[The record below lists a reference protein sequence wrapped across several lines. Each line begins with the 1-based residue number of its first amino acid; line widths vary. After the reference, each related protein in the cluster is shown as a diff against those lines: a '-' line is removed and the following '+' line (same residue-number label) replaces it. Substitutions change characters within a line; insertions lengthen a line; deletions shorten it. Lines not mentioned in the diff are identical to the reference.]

1 LPKRS
6 SSGPKSASS
15 TGRSA
20 EPSQWKWQARLILGA
35 LALLAYSNSFRAGLA
50 LDGRIVVQN
59 DPRIRA
65 ATIQNLGLI
74 ATKDYWWP
82 DSRDRLYR
90 PVTTASFLLNY
101 AILENGENAS
111 GYHWLNLVLHIA
123 NAWLVYSLCLLL
135 LRRVEPALLAAAL
148 WTVHPLNT
156 ECVAYLAGRAD
167 LLAGMALL
175 TGLLVYARIAESRVR
190 PSLGAAA
197 LFAIAVAGMFSK
209 ENAAALLGLLVLW
222 DLSFG
227 KPDRQSIRRRIPAYG
242 AVSAAT
248 LLLLAAR
255 FLVFSGLP
263 WPVLSWVDNPIA
275 GSHFW
280 TGRFTA
286 IKVVGLDLGL
296 LLWPGPLSSN
306 RSYNQIRLAGWG
318 DAGAWL
324 ALAVVVLLLFTAI
337 ARYRRDRLMFWAAGF
352 FGVTLLPV
360 SNLVVPIGSIMGER
374 FLYLPAIA
382 FAVALV
388 ALLFRVLSPKAARGA
403 LAAAILLCAC
413 RTFARNE
420 DWHDNLTLAAHD
432 VETAPDSYKLHDLFG
447 QSLFEQDPKANL
459 DRAIGEAER
468 ACALLRPLPVA
479 DRSQGALN
487 YLGMYTGVKGDSL
500 GGPSTPEGRAWH
512 EKSLAALMEARGVEQ
527 AAEAVYDRE
536 QLAHGKPLQQRWGFQ
551 DLYLNLGAAYS
562 RLGRHAEAL
571 DAYRY
576 GRNMN
581 PSTAD
586 FYDGLA
592 AAYVAMGN
600 SPAAA
605 VALHEK
611 ISVDGVQPA
620 AISKLGELYAAISGG
635 SCAILLEH
643 GVAKL
648 NLACPRVQADMCSAW
663 AQLDDA
669 FVAARQAAQAH
680 VFQQRLAQ
688 NGCPASAATPQPH
701 D

>member
-6 SSGPKSASS
+6 SSGLEPAA
-15 TGRSA
+15 SA
-20 EPSQWKWQARLILGA
+20 ERDVAPNQKKWQARLVLGA
-35 LALLAYSNSFRAGLA
+35 LALLAYSNSFRTGLS
-50 LDGRIVVQN
+50 LDGRAIVQN
-59 DPRIRA
+59 DPRIRE

-82 DSRDRLYR
+82 TSRDRLYR
-90 PVTTASFLLNY
+90 PMTTASFLLNY
-101 AILENGENAS
+101 AILGNGENPS
-111 GYHWLNLVLHIA
+111 GYHWLNFVLHLG

-135 LRRVEPALLAAAL
+135 LQRAEPALLAASL
-148 WTVHPLNT
+148 WTVHPLHT
-156 ECVAYLAGRAD
+156 ECVTNLVGRAD
-167 LLAGMALL
+167 LLAGMAILA
-175 TGLLVYARIAESRVR
+175 GLLAYARITESPAR
-190 PSLGAAA
+190 PSLRAAGA
-197 LFAIAVAGMFSK
+197 LFAVAVAGMFSK
-209 ENAAALLGLLVLW
+209 ENSAVLLGLLVLW

-227 KPDRQSIRRRIPAYG
+227 KSGRQSFRRRIPAYG
-242 AVSAAT
+242 AVSAAA
-248 LLLLAAR
+248 LLLLAVR
-255 FLVFSGLP
+255 YRIFSGLP
-263 WPVLSWVDNPIA
+263 SPVLSWVDNPIA

-296 LLWPGPLSSN
+296 LFWPVPLSSN
-306 RSYNQIRLAGWG
+306 RSYDQIRLAGWT

-324 ALAVVVLLLFTAI
+324 ALAVIALLLCTAI
-337 ARYRRDRLMFWAAGF
+337 IRYRRDRLMFWAAGF
-352 FGVTLLPV
+352 FGLTLLPV
-360 SNLVVPIGSIMGER
+360 SNLVVSIGSIMGER

-388 ALLFRVLSPKAARGA
+388 ALLFRVLSPKAARGI

-420 DWHDNLTLAAHD
+420 DWRNNLTLAAHD

-447 QSLFEQDPKANL
+447 RSLFEQDPKANL
-459 DRAIGEAER
+459 DQAVREAET
-468 ACALLRPLPVA
+468 ACAMLRPLPPA
-479 DRSQGALN
+479 DRSPDALN
-487 YLGMYTGVKGDSL
+487 YLGMYAGVKGDSL
-500 GGPSTPEGRAWH
+500 GGPSTPQGRAWY
-512 EKSLAALMEARGVEQ
+512 EKSLAALVEGEEVSR
-527 AAEAVYDRE
+527 AGEAVYDRE

-571 DAYRY
+571 EAYRY

-581 PSTAD
+581 PSIAD

-592 AAYVAMGN
+592 ATHVAMGN
-600 SPAAA
+600 SEAAA

-611 ISVDGVQPA
+611 ISVDGPQPA
-620 AISKLGELYAAISGG
+620 TISKLGQLYAAIPDG

-643 GVAKL
+643 GVARL
-648 NLACPRVQADMCSAW
+648 NLACPRVQADMCSGW
-663 AQLDDA
+663 AELSEA
-669 FVAARQAAQAH
+669 FAEGRQAAQAH
-680 VFQQRLAQ
+680 MFQLRLAQ
-688 NGCPASAATPQPH
+688 NGCPASPASH